1 MTKNYEGNYSPQ
13 ESNGT
18 IYDDKTQAMNSL
30 GDTVELPNTE
40 TEQEP
45 IYYESTDTKRRNIL
59 IGIIAAIVVIAA
71 IAAGAYYLS
80 TKVGMLSA
88 QVNAEGWNKDTSTPI
103 ELAIYQGDVK
113 EALSDDDESNDPESY
128 KELTIDAN
136 CKWDLTDITERG
148 DYTLEVKA
156 TPILEDGTMFKL
168 PEVQVVK
175 LEGNDVTAT
184 FDLEKLDLATA
195 SSEELEAVA
204 QAAQDAATD
213 TGDTN
218 KVAAV
223 AAATQKTAEKATS
236 AGNSNASAV
245 SSSASKP
252 SSGSSNSGSSASKPS
267 SGGSSS
273 SSGST
278 GGSSS
283 VQPSEP
289 SKPAH
294 THSWQP
300 VYKTIHHDAVTE
312 TVIICNACGAIDP
325 GRDHMKSHA
334 MAGENASTHTE
345 TRVIQAAY
353 DEKVL
358 TGYKC
363 SCGATK

>member
-1 MTKNYEGNYSPQ
+1 M
-13 ESNGT
+13 
-18 IYDDKTQAMNSL
+18 
-30 GDTVELPNTE
+30 
-40 TEQEP
+40 
-45 IYYESTDTKRRNIL
+45 
-59 IGIIAAIVVIAA
+59 IAA
-71 IAAGAYYLS
+71 IAAGVYWFS
-80 TKVGMLSA
+80 TKVGMVSA

-175 LEGNDVTAT
+175 LEENDVTAT

-236 AGNSNASAV
+236 AGNSNASSV
-245 SSSASKP
+245 SSSAS
-252 SSGSSNSGSSASKPS
+252 SGNNSGSASKPS

-283 VQPSEP
+283 AQPSEP

-300 VYKTIHHDAVTE
+300 VYDTKQVPVYGTV
-312 TVIICNACGAIDP
+312 TVIVCDDCNTENP
-325 GRDHMKSHA
+325 SRDHLKEHVKN
-334 MAGENASTHTE
+334 GQNGGTHNE
-345 TRVIQAAY
+345 TRQVI
-353 DEKVL
+353 
-358 TGYKC
+358 TGYTTEQYVKYYEC
-363 SCGATK
+363 SCGAIK

>member
-1 MTKNYEGNYSPQ
+1 MDIN
-13 ESNGT
+13 
-18 IYDDKTQAMNSL
+18 
-30 GDTVELPNTE
+30 
-40 TEQEP
+40 EQHIEEDLTGGK
-45 IYYESTDTKRRNIL
+45 ESTDTKRRNIL

-273 SSGST
+273 SSGSSNT
-278 GGSSS
+278 
-283 VQPSEP
+283 QPSQP

-300 VYKTIHHDAVTE
+300 VYKTEQVPVYGTQSYVVCDV
-312 TVIICNACGAIDP
+312 CGAKNVS
-325 GRDHMKSHA
+325 RDHMVNHA
-334 MAGENASTHTE
+334 KNGEGSASHTE
-345 TRVIQAAY
+345 Q
-353 DEKVL
+353 EKVI
-358 TGYKC
+358 TGYTTEQYIKYYQC

>member
-1 MTKNYEGNYSPQ
+1 MTKDFEDNYSSQ
-13 ESNGT
+13 ESNEA

-30 GDTVELPNTE
+30 GDTTELPHLE
-40 TEQEP
+40 TGQEP
-45 IYYESTDTKRRNIL
+45 IYYESTDNKRRNIL

-71 IAAGAYYLS
+71 IAAGVYYLS
-80 TKVGMLSA
+80 TKVGMPSA

-168 PEVQVVK
+168 PEVQVIK

-204 QAAQDAATD
+204 QAAQDAAAD

-236 AGNSNASAV
+236 AGNSNASSV
-245 SSSASKP
+245 SSST
-252 SSGSSNSGSSASKPS
+252 SSGNNSGSASKPS

-273 SSGST
+273 SS
-278 GGSSS
+278 SSS
-283 VQPSEP
+283 NTQPSQP

-300 VYKTIHHDAVTE
+300 VYKTEQVPVYE
-312 TVIICNACGAIDP
+312 TVTVTLCNDCN
-325 GRDHMKSHA
+325 M
-334 MAGENASTHTE
+334 ENPSKEHLKTHLLNGGSGGTHSSTK
-345 TRVIQAAY
+345 
-353 DEKVL
+353 KVL
-358 TGYKC
+358 VGYDTKQVLVGYKC